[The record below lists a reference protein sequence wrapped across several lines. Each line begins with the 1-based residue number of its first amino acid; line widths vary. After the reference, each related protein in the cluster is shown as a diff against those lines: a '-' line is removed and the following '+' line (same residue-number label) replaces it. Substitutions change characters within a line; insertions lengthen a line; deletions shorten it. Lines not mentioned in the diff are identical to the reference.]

1 MAPHSSS
8 PHLLIDAG
16 VGGIRLQRRWH
27 GQPVTTQTLGGDE
40 FREILTGKGA
50 EDLNDAGPWPQTF
63 ITGKLAQSVRDSLE
77 YGVVLLPDAVLWAG
91 AEAVI
96 RAREYQTLAVCELS
110 ASGYRAIGVDRA
122 GRLVGDLLVSN
133 PRCGAG
139 SGINLDR
146 VLQKLAVPYSQVDVL
161 LAEFLGEAGKKDR
174 QAVPVRADR
183 CGVFSVSATIS
194 DKNQGIPLY
203 TALAVTLKSEVLKSC
218 KQVPAGFD
226 GAILTGGVFCWRY
239 ARDCAQD
246 YLTAQG
252 IGNIE
257 HDEEN
262 DLVFR
267 GIERLTEQVGHRLV
281 SPSGLNTDERSS
293 PELRHAYPALREL
306 KREYTAVGLYHRTPG
321 RLLESECTVS
331 NAPILLALDV
341 GSTMAK
347 AVIATGSDARPLRF
361 LTYSNHGDT
370 IETVKQVF
378 RDLATWGMDHL
389 QLQGVGITGSAR
401 YQVRQ
406 VLQSIYPALNGRISV
421 QVENIAHGRGA
432 IQEAEL
438 AIEALRRQGCE
449 VDGNSFV
456 VVDIGGEDTKISR
469 VSLARGDLI
478 DNAMNIKCSAG
489 TGSLMDTLAAM
500 FGIPDIGDAYAQALE
515 ATGAFAINATC
526 AVFLMESVR
535 KLQVQGAATGEIL
548 ASATWA
554 IVENMARTLW
564 SRLEL
569 PPDILVMLH
578 GQPMRA
584 EALPLAVTHRLQ
596 SFAGGRVWC
605 RVPEHPGHRACL
617 GLLRTLARESA
628 DGAVACDPALLTG
641 RNFSRR
647 IVQCRGAVCGDGDA
661 CCNRVLLKSMDSQ
674 GNTQDSEQ
682 ASGQGG
688 ALKVTLGG
696 CSAVNEWQHQKRAK
710 PALDVYKRLWKF
722 TDDQQSRSDDPERVV
737 IPRSF
742 AVSEWAAF
750 IARIFAGLGLPVH
763 VDNIERDDIPR
774 AQASFRV
781 DTCAPHIGAV
791 GQYLRLASQPH
802 GIILA
807 PQLTFLPVPP
817 HSPGRTCTLNQGGIE
832 TARNLAENA
841 FPDARF
847 VAFALDLKRL
857 DAQSI
862 ARQLHLALPDL
873 FRHYGIAPTPDRLI
887 HVVDQALAAHIAMRE
902 SIQDQAANLLEEAMA
917 DGRRP
922 ALVLGREY
930 ILNPGIYDSH
940 IGQLLRDKGV
950 AAIPAHILDLEPEP
964 EHRHIYWRNP
974 QIIATLSAAAN
985 RRTLHQCLRHPRL
998 RELFHTLES
1007 DAAIPLVQVTTF
1019 RCGPD
1024 SVIAPLI
1031 AELTREHPPL
1041 LIQSDAVIQELAH
1054 LESRVDTYIK
1064 QLGLPPPNTG
1074 DLAAPFSVKRLE
1086 RFEQLQAIDPERD
1099 ILYLATCGDNRALS
1113 AIARAVGMACV
1124 DHFDDDNYDLEGLVR
1139 AGRDQAG
1146 DAVCSPLAAMY
1157 GDLQRAVA
1165 DFERRKA
1172 LDDPLVR
1179 DKKRLIFVDLGGKGP
1194 CRLGQYCHV
1203 HKILAWREFGS
1214 GAAKSDK
1221 EDPLQ
1226 GVVLQFMVL
1235 QDENGYD
1242 SGLPEWAQLRAFQG
1256 VVLHGVLD
1264 AMFFAGGARCRTRE
1278 EHRRFEQAHRNLKQ
1292 ISFDIMEHKTRPGVV
1307 AEWLVAGR
1315 RGRTLVGTAAK
1326 YYAYGL
1332 HRRDLARELSWFADR
1347 WIRHRDPRPGAFR
1360 IHVDGEVY
1368 VRTTQALGIYR
1379 ALQDALGY
1387 GGFVLGCTP
1396 VWSFFEYLIAI
1407 SGIRYAEQAQ
1417 GHARD
1422 AVDAKAARAQRR
1434 RAHQWPRIPAARQGQ
1449 RRSRII
1455 AAALRRLLAA
1465 PLYRAGGVPMP
1476 EPMSEI
1482 LETAREILPN
1492 LHPQGELAPYVGEA
1506 LIQLRQGTDLFLN
1519 VAPEGCMV
1527 STMGE
1532 TLTPRIMAACPNAT
1546 GRIQHLF
1553 SNDGEIDTELLVAA
1567 LLKGMG
1573 PGGYYGRAGGG

>member
-1 MAPHSSS
+1 MAGLADTDSGP
-8 PHLLIDAG
+8 
-16 VGGIRLQRRWH
+16 R
-27 GQPVTTQTLGGDE
+27 TL
-40 FREILTGKGA
+40 
-50 EDLNDAGPWPQTF
+50 
-63 ITGKLAQSVRDSLE
+63 ITGKLAQVVRDTLE

-91 AEAVI
+91 AEAI
-96 RAREYQTLAVCELS
+96 IQARGYRTLAVIELS
-110 ASGYRAIGVDRA
+110 ASGYRAIGIDRA
-122 GRLVGDLLVSN
+122 GRLVDDLLAGN

-146 VLQKLAVPYSQVDVL
+146 VLQKLAVSHSQVDVL

-194 DKNQGIPLY
+194 DKNQGIPLH
-203 TALAVTLKSEVLKSC
+203 TALAVTLKSEVLKAC
-218 KQVPAGFD
+218 KKVPAGFD
-226 GAILTGGVFCWRY
+226 GAILTGGVFRWRY
-239 ARDCAQD
+239 ARDCARD

-252 IGNIE
+252 IGTIE

-267 GIERLTEQVGHRLV
+267 GIERLTEQVGHGLV
-281 SPSGLNTDERSS
+281 SPSGVNTDERSS
-293 PELRHAYPALREL
+293 SELRHAYPALREL
-306 KREYTAVGLYHRTPG
+306 ERKYTAAGLYHRAPD
-321 RLLESECTVS
+321 LPLESEFIVS
-331 NAPILLALDV
+331 GAPILLALDV

-347 AVIATGSDARPLRF
+347 AVIATAPDARPLRF

-389 QLQGVGITGSAR
+389 RLQGIGITGSAR

-406 VLQSIYPALNGRISV
+406 VLQSIYPALAGRISV
-421 QVENIAHGRGA
+421 WVENIAHGRGA
-432 IQEAEL
+432 IHEAEL
-438 AIEALRRQGCE
+438 AIEALRQQGCE
-449 VDGNSFV
+449 VDEETFV
-456 VVDIGGEDTKISR
+456 VVDVGGEDTKISR
-469 VSLARGDLI
+469 VSLARGDLT

-500 FGIPDIGDAYAQALE
+500 FGISDIGDAYAQALE
-515 ATGAFAINATC
+515 ATGAFGINATC

-535 KLQVQGAATGEIL
+535 KLQVQGVATGEIL

-564 SRLEL
+564 SRMEL
-569 PPDILVMLH
+569 SPDILVMLH
-578 GQPMRA
+578 GQPMRSD
-584 EALPLAVTHRLQ
+584 ALALAVTHRLQ
-596 SFAGGRVWC
+596 SFAGDRVYC
-605 RVPEHPGHRACL
+605 RVPERPGHRACL
-617 GLLRTLARESA
+617 GLLRTLAREST
-628 DGAVACDPALLTG
+628 DGAVACDPMLLTD

-674 GNTQDSEQ
+674 GNTQVGEQ

-696 CSAVNEWQHQKRAK
+696 CSAINEWQHQKRAK
-710 PALDVYKRLWKF
+710 PTQDIYKRLWQF
-722 TDDQQSRSDDPERVV
+722 ADVQQPRSDDPERVV

-742 AVSEWAAF
+742 AVSEWAGF
-750 IARIFAGLGLPVH
+750 IARILAGLGLPVH
-763 VDNIERDDIPR
+763 VDNIERDDILR

-791 GQYLRLASQPH
+791 GQYLRLARQPH
-802 GIILA
+802 GAILA
-807 PQLTFLPVPP
+807 PQLTFLPVPS

-832 TARNLAENA
+832 TARNLAKNA

-847 VAFALDLKRL
+847 VSFALDLKRL

-862 ARQLHLALPDL
+862 ARQLYFRIGETKNLKEPTTGVWPTPFGFWREALTCSALPDL
-873 FRHYGIAPTPDRLI
+873 FRHYGITPTLDRLI
-887 HVVDQALAAHIAMRE
+887 HVVDQAIAAHAAMRE

-917 DGRRP
+917 DGRR
-922 ALVLGREY
+922 AILVLGREY

-950 AAIPAHILDLEPEP
+950 AAIPGHILDLEPEP

-974 QIIATLSAAAN
+974 QLIATLSAAAN

-1007 DAAIPLVQVTTF
+1007 DSAIPLVQITTF

-1024 SVIAPLI
+1024 SVVAPLI
-1031 AELTREHPPL
+1031 AELTRERPPL

-1099 ILYLATCGDNRALS
+1099 ILYIATCGDNRALS
-1113 AIARAVGMACV
+1113 AIFRAAGVACV
-1124 DHFDDDNYDLEGLVR
+1124 DHFDEEDYDLEILVR
-1139 AGRDQAG
+1139 AGRDRAG

-1165 DFERRKA
+1165 DFQRRRA

-1179 DKKRLIFVDLGGKGP
+1179 GKQRLIFVDLGGKGP

-1203 HKILAWREFGS
+1203 HKLLAWREFGG
-1214 GAAKSDK
+1214 GATKSDK

-1226 GVVLQFMVL
+1226 GVALQFMVL

-1264 AMFFAGGARCRTRE
+1264 AMFFAGGARCRTGK
-1278 EHRRFEQAHRNLKQ
+1278 EHRRFERAHRNLKQ
-1292 ISFDIMEHKTRPGVV
+1292 ACFDIMEHKTRPGEV
-1307 AEWLVAGR
+1307 AKWLVAGQ
-1315 RGRTLVGTAAK
+1315 RGRTLAGTLAK

-1332 HRRDLARELSWFADR
+1332 HRRDLRRELGRFADR
-1347 WIRHRDPRPGAFR
+1347 WIRHRDPRQGAFR

-1368 VRTTQALGIYR
+1368 VRTTQVLGIYR

-1387 GGFVLGCTP
+1387 GGFALGCTP
-1396 VWSFFEYLIAI
+1396 VWSFFEYLIAL
-1407 SGIRYAEQAQ
+1407 SAIRYAEQARE
-1417 GHARD
+1417 HALD
-1422 AVDAKAARAQRR
+1422 AADNRTARAQRR
-1434 RAHQWPRIPAARQGQ
+1434 HRISAARQGQ

-1455 AAALRRLLAA
+1455 TTALRRLIAA
-1465 PLYRAGGVPMP
+1465 PLYRAAGLPMP
-1476 EPMSEI
+1476 EPMSEV
-1482 LETAREILPN
+1482 LQTAKEILPN

-1506 LIQLRQGTDLFLN
+1506 LIQLRQGADLFLN

-1532 TLTPRIMAACPNAT
+1532 TLTPRIMAACPDAT

-1553 SNDGEIDTELLVAA
+1553 SNDGEIDTELLVTA

-1573 PGGYYGRAGGG
+1573 PSGYYGRVGGG